1 MCLSLKKSI
10 GKYKYKKKPYD
21 MHIYN
26 FTHTKDIYFIKTN
39 ILQHCTE
46 ISNTKDSFKWQP
58 LSTYVYIYIYIYK
71 QLTELTEHKKNYDI

>member
-1 MCLSLKKSI
+1 M
-10 GKYKYKKKPYD
+10 
-21 MHIYN
+21 
-26 FTHTKDIYFIKTN
+26 
-39 ILQHCTE
+39 LQHCTE